1 MTRLAPL
8 FRPLEVKTTA
18 APPARELLGK
28 AVARFEVKDVD
39 ARKRTFSGLAS
50 TWDQDLGDDVIHQG
64 AFRRTLDSWR
74 GSKRALPL
82 MDQHNYSSI
91 TNVLGK
97 MTEAAETSTGLET
110 AWAVLPGAKGDE
122 ALLRLEEKVIDGLSI
137 GYRAVKY
144 DWEETDAARFGRIR
158 HLREVELLE
167 VSLVLWPMNEGA
179 RVDLDSVKTLL
190 AKGTLTEAQRAELT
204 QLHEQLT
211 RALQPD
217 QDPPKGTP
225 GGDGLAPDDPRRL
238 ALEAQLRD
246 LHLSGLARGAL
257 RTGL

>member
-1 MTRLAPL
+1 MLELKTAGTLETA
-8 FRPLEVKTTA
+8 RPRE
-18 APPARELLGK
+18 RELTSK

-39 ARKRTFSGLAS
+39 AKARTFSGLAS
-50 TWDQDLGDDVIHQG
+50 TWEQDLGDDVIHQG

-74 GSKRALPL
+74 ASKRSLPL

-97 MTEAAETSTGLET
+97 MTEARETADGLET
-110 AWAVLPGAKGDE
+110 SWEMLPGGKADE
-122 ALLRLEEKVIDGLSI
+122 AILRLDARVIDGLSI

-179 RVDLDSVKTLL
+179 RVDLDSVKALL
-190 AKGTLTEAQRAELT
+190 LKGGNLSEGQRAELE

-211 RALQPD
+211 RALHPE
-217 QDPPKGTP
+217 QDPPVKGTP
-225 GGDGLAPDDPRRL
+225 AGGGLAPDDPRRL

-246 LHLSGLARGAL
+246 LHLGGLARGAL
-257 RTGL
+257 RTGR